1 MVIEQQRISRLE
13 GAYEQVDRRLEDMH
27 QSINGL
33 RAEMDGLRAEMHQ
46 SINGLRAEMDAGL
59 RAEMHQSINGLRTE
73 MNSRFEEVNSRFNTL
88 IVLLAAS
95 WVTLIG
101 VMIGLYFK

>member
-33 RAEMDGLRAEMHQ
+33 RAEMD
-46 SINGLRAEMDAGL
+46 GL

>member
-1 MVIEQQRISRLE
+1 MDMAPGEHRQLVIEQQRISRLE

-33 RAEMDGLRAEMHQ
+33 RTEMD
-46 SINGLRAEMDAGL
+46 GL

-73 MNSRFEEVNSRFNTL
+73 MNSRFEEVNSQFNTL

>member
-13 GAYEQVDRRLEDMH
+13 GAYEQVDRRLDELH
-27 QSINGL
+27 RSI
-33 RAEMDGLRAEMHQ
+33 E
-46 SINGLRAEMDAGL
+46 
-59 RAEMHQSINGLRTE
+59 GLRTE
-73 MNSRFEEVNSRFNTL
+73 MNSRFNTL
-88 IVLLAAS
+88 IVLLVAS

>member
-13 GAYEQVDRRLEDMH
+13 GAYEQVDRRLDELH
-27 QSINGL
+27 RSI
-33 RAEMDGLRAEMHQ
+33 E
-46 SINGLRAEMDAGL
+46 
-59 RAEMHQSINGLRTE
+59 GLRTE
-73 MNSRFEEVNSRFNTL
+73 MNSRFNTL